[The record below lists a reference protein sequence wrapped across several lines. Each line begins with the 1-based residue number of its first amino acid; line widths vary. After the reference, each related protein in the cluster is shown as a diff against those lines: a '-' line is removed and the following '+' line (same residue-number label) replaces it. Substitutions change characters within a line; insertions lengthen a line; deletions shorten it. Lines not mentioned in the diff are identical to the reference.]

1 MAFFFIVCTIHL
13 VKCEKKET
21 LMGKKAG
28 EKRMYTRVHVVEQ
41 NICPSRKICFLLL
54 LCRTATTT
62 VNDKHEAY
70 YE

>member
-1 MAFFFIVCTIHL
+1 
-13 VKCEKKET
+13 
-21 LMGKKAG
+21 MGKKAG

-70 YE
+70 YEWKKPHWLFFFFIHRMLVYT